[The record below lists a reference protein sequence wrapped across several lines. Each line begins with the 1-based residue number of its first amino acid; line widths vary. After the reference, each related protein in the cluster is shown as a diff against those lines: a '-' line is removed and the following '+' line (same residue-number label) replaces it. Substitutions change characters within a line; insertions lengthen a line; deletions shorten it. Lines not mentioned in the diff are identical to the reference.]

1 MSTSGRLSWPVGL
14 LMLLMMLVALG
25 ATATLSLRSFE
36 RELVPEIEQ
45 KTITLGRSVLGLISR
60 AQAHDI
66 ALAELQGVDQLF
78 REVIK
83 DNKEIDLMVITD
95 MQGRMLHSS
104 RPIDALMIERLGQAM
119 KQGDRM
125 DGLNIVSLS
134 IEDADTHYGT
144 LHVGARTNFVQSILK
159 ENLLDVLVVVVVA
172 FFLAFEI
179 ANFMASKAS
188 VSTDLVVSSR
198 LGAVRAPLFLFLVAE
213 DLSRTF
219 IPTYA
224 ASLSVQGLTWDMQF
238 VQGLPIMLFMLVV
251 GLSQPLMGSYS
262 ERLGRRKMLLMGCIA
277 GGLSHFGAA
286 MAFSLYD
293 LLAWRALAG
302 LAWGVLFVAGQGYV
316 LDHTD
321 AGTRN
326 RGLAFF
332 VGVIMAASVCG
343 PSMGGILAE
352 GIGVRG
358 TLIVAGALA
367 LCAAF
372 LVWTRLPVGS
382 TSTRRKPIHFAD
394 FVALASNKRFVVL
407 LLTAAMPAK
416 IILIGL
422 CFYMVPLYVPT
433 QGASTAMVGRLIM
446 LYAVIMVL
454 AVPLF
459 ARWSGAI
466 AHRWRFVAG
475 GMLVSGI
482 GGVMP
487 LVLPGVPAVAVMMVM
502 LGVGQALSIAPQT
515 AMVIAVCSSEIER
528 LGEGVVL
535 GIYRLVERLGNVFG
549 PLFAAVLLHGL
560 SFEQTFVAIGAF
572 MLGSSMIF
580 AIVFR
585 HGKV

>member
-1 MSTSGRLSWPVGL
+1 
-14 LMLLMMLVALG
+14 
-25 ATATLSLRSFE
+25 
-36 RELVPEIEQ
+36 
-45 KTITLGRSVLGLISR
+45 
-60 AQAHDI
+60 
-66 ALAELQGVDQLF
+66 
-78 REVIK
+78 
-83 DNKEIDLMVITD
+83 
-95 MQGRMLHSS
+95 
-104 RPIDALMIERLGQAM
+104 
-119 KQGDRM
+119 
-125 DGLNIVSLS
+125 
-134 IEDADTHYGT
+134 
-144 LHVGARTNFVQSILK
+144 LK
-159 ENLLDVLVVVVVA
+159 ENLFDVLVVVVVA

-179 ANFMASKAS
+179 AHFMASKSS
-188 VSTDLVVSSR
+188 VSADLDVSSR

-219 IPTYA
+219 IPSYA
-224 ASLSVQGLTWDMQF
+224 ASLSVQGLTLDMQF

-251 GLSQPLMGSYS
+251 GISQPLMGSYS

-286 MAFSLYD
+286 IAFSLYD

-316 LDHTD
+316 LDHTN
-321 AGTRN
+321 ASTRN

-343 PSMGGILAE
+343 PSVGGILAE
-352 GIGVRG
+352 GIGTRT

-372 LVWTRLPVGS
+372 LVWTRLPAGT

-422 CFYMVPLYVPT
+422 CFYLVPLYVPT

-446 LYAVIMVL
+446 LYAVTMVF

-466 AHRWRFVAG
+466 DHRWRFVAV

-487 LVLPGVPAVAVMMVM
+487 IVLPGVPAVAVMMVM

-515 AMVIAVCSSEIER
+515 AMVIEVCAPEIER

-535 GIYRLVERLGNVFG
+535 GIYRLVERLGNVLG
-549 PLFAAVLLHGL
+549 PLFAAVLLQGL
-560 SFEQTFVAIGAF
+560 SFEQTFVAIGVI

-580 AIVFR
+580 AFAFR